1 MTAQFSAGSKNNWYF
16 SKIGVVLNI
25 PDSSNG
31 KKEKNFKS
39 LFYKINITRKRKLKR
54 LDLGRNQRTN

>member
-39 LFYKINITRKRKLKR
+39 LFYKINITRK
-54 LDLGRNQRTN
+54 